1 MTNADNFFGGAP
13 ALSYPRAND
22 VDTPQGGRQRQY
34 TDQSLKNVV
43 RGGLILDTP
52 QVTNQTDMNGKPL
65 FWDDGSPKQQM
76 IVTVLCDG
84 SRGGARDE
92 RNPANPADTGKRR
105 IYIKS
110 GLGAAVRD
118 GLLQVGATT
127 LSQGGE
133 WYIDWTGETPPKPNM
148 DPARLYAQEY
158 EVPPVALPAA
168 PDHASAAPQAAS
180 PAGSCTS
187 PGPARSRPS
196 RTWTRPG
203 STRRSTWCPRSPCP
217 RPRTPRQRLLRQP
230 LRGARLR
237 RPRRRHQPVP
247 RPLRTLLRRLS
258 PTRPRRHPPL
268 RCPLPRPTPGRRHL
282 PRPRSEE
289 HTPALQ

>member
-110 GLGAAVRD
+110 GLVAAVRD

-133 WYIDWTGETPPKPNM
+133 LYIAWTGEKPPKPNM
-148 DPARLYAQEY
+148 DPARIYASKY
-158 EVPPVALPAA
+158 VVPSVALPAA
-168 PDHASAAPQAAS
+168 PDTASAAPQAAS
-180 PAGSCTS
+180 PWGQAPQT
-187 PGPARSRPS
+187 PAAPPAGPAPAQD
-196 RTWTRPG
+196 PA
-203 STRRSTWCPRSPCP
+203 PAA
-217 RPRTPRQRLLRQP
+217 QP
-230 LRGARLR
+230 NPAA
-237 RPRRRHQPVP
+237 
-247 RPLRTLLRRLS
+247 
-258 PTRPRRHPPL
+258 
-268 RCPLPRPTPGRRHL
+268 PTP
-282 PRPRSEE
+282 
-289 HTPALQ
+289 PAQVPAPAANPWASAPPAPAQPAAQANPFG